1 MTVGWI
7 LLGIGA
13 ILEITAFVF
22 SAKLL
27 QKKEDGLNRRKKQLE
42 ESNGT

>member
-1 MTVGWI
+1 MVIGWV

-13 ILEITAFVF
+13 MLEITAFVF

-27 QKKEDGLNRRKKQLE
+27 QKKEEGLNRRKKQLE
-42 ESNGT
+42 DE